1 MRIKNAL
8 SSEECNDLLI
18 LTGQVNRLILHID
31 KIAVTDDDALHEVN
45 AHLREAQKILC
56 MKVGATLNQTLLC
69 AQDIEAD
76 TGEEVTRISR
86 SRESVSEKESTD
98 TTQDAK

>member
-18 LTGQVNRLILHID
+18 LTGQVNRLILD
-31 KIAVTDDDALHEVN
+31 VNKIADDNDVLHEVN
-45 AHLREAQKILC
+45 AHLRATQKILC
-56 MKVGATLNQTLLC
+56 VKLGVTLNQTLLC

-76 TGEEVTRISR
+76 TGEEVTHIGR
-86 SRESVSEKESTD
+86 SKDSTNEEED
-98 TTQDAK
+98 TEATQDAK

>member
-18 LTGQVNRLILHID
+18 LTGQVNRLILHIN
-31 KIAVTDDDALHEVN
+31 KIADDNDALYEAN

-86 SRESVSEKESTD
+86 SKESVSEKEYTD

>member
-18 LTGQVNRLILHID
+18 LTGQVNRLILHIN
-31 KIAVTDDDALHEVN
+31 KIADDNDALYEAN

-86 SRESVSEKESTD
+86 SKESVSEKEDTD

>member
-18 LTGQVNRLILHID
+18 LTGQVNRLILD
-31 KIAVTDDDALHEVN
+31 VNKIADDNDVLHEVN

-76 TGEEVTRISR
+76 TGEEVTHIGR
-86 SRESVSEKESTD
+86 SKDSTNEEED
-98 TTQDAK
+98 TEATQDAK

>member
-18 LTGQVNRLILHID
+18 LTGQVNRLILHIN
-31 KIAVTDDDALHEVN
+31 KIAVTDDDALHDVN
-45 AHLREAQKILC
+45 VHLREAQKILC

-76 TGEEVTRISR
+76 TGEEVTRIGR
-86 SRESVSEKESTD
+86 SKESVSEKESTD

>member
-1 MRIKNAL
+1 MKIKNAL

-18 LTGQVNRLILHID
+18 LTGQVNRLILHIN

-45 AHLREAQKILC
+45 AHLRAAQKILC
-56 MKVGATLNQTLLC
+56 VKLGATLNQTLLC

-76 TGEEVTRISR
+76 TGEEVTHIGR
-86 SRESVSEKESTD
+86 SKDSTNEEED
-98 TTQDAK
+98 TEATQDAK

>member
-18 LTGQVNRLILHID
+18 LTGQVNRLILD
-31 KIAVTDDDALHEVN
+31 VNKIADDNDVLHEVN
-45 AHLREAQKILC
+45 AHLRATQKILC

-86 SRESVSEKESTD
+86 SKENASEKENTD